1 MRLLNSVYVDLK
13 KSIFSPYFV
22 VCIAVTTIL
31 MLSSLCY
38 VDESER
44 YYSIY
49 DLMLYYPRDELSL
62 NISFSSY
69 MVFSNGL
76 GSWLSMFVPI
86 VAAFP
91 LVPVFCTERSN
102 NSLGFPLIR
111 VGRKNFLISKCIASV
126 LSGGIAVTI
135 GYAIF
140 GIIVFSY
147 FPAVESFP
155 ETVTDI
161 FTQMLFPYGVFV
173 AYMKKFMCVF
183 CYGAFYSLPA
193 LAMSVFTSNKYI
205 VLCVPFLV
213 KYLYDTVIQKI
224 TVDAMDNGNA
234 DVLNISGSL
243 SSNSII
249 TGGLTA
255 ESITFYV
262 LAAIALMLL
271 FVLLMNKKL
280 KHGE

>member
-1 MRLLNSVYVDLK
+1 
-13 KSIFSPYFV
+13 
-22 VCIAVTTIL
+22 
-31 MLSSLCY
+31 
-38 VDESER
+38 
-44 YYSIY
+44 
-49 DLMLYYPRDELSL
+49 
-62 NISFSSY
+62 
-69 MVFSNGL
+69 
-76 GSWLSMFVPI
+76 
-86 VAAFP
+86 
-91 LVPVFCTERSN
+91 
-102 NSLGFPLIR
+102 
-111 VGRKNFLISKCIASV
+111 
-126 LSGGIAVTI
+126 
-135 GYAIF
+135 
-140 GIIVFSY
+140 
-147 FPAVESFP
+147 
-155 ETVTDI
+155 
-161 FTQMLFPYGVFV
+161 
-173 AYMKKFMCVF
+173 MKKFMCVF